1 MPESRRKRKAT
12 GPPEDAQIVTTNL
25 HWCHKEMRD
34 RLKKKSVKP
43 ASPYSAEG
51 AAQPTGR
58 ARTNTLTQ
66 PTVAS
71 ACTLSTWI
79 QTPKEHSDSV
89 KDEAAREW
97 EHYIGKPQAGVL
109 ELAEPKAADCRERA
123 ANVSKVIHKGV
134 EMFASSSNHIPPD
147 DAAMLEQIIMADSVH
162 SSRSTRSKK
171 TAIKNLAS
179 ELRLASNEFSLWTST
194 HNSADRLSTERQF
207 YPPIIA
213 FFVFVGLVS
222 HALDTC
228 SLGEKARPVPFR
240 KILPCHSTDKMCE
253 DAQSD
258 ERIDIGLETKSI
270 GSASVGRTF
279 SWQKE
284 KVATLDEAIVIWYSK
299 LFLVIEVKR
308 GSTKGDKVD
317 AIQQLFL

>member
-51 AAQPTGR
+51 AAHPTGR
-58 ARTNTLTQ
+58 ARTNTLIQ
-66 PTVAS
+66 PSVAS
-71 ACTLSTWI
+71 ACTISTWI

-97 EHYIGKPQAGVL
+97 EHYISKPQAGVL
-109 ELAEPKAADCRERA
+109 ELAEPKAADRRERA

-134 EMFASSSNHIPPD
+134 EVFASSSNHILAD
-147 DAAMLEQIIMADSVH
+147 DAAMLEQIIMADSIH

-228 SLGEKARPVPFR
+228 SLGEKARP
-240 KILPCHSTDKMCE
+240 ILPCHSTDKMCE

-299 LFLVIEVKR
+299 LFLVIE
-308 GSTKGDKVD
+308 
-317 AIQQLFL
+317 